1 MLVKRW
7 GCSRFGR
14 LVVWWFGNLVIG
26 DLETKEITA
35 LVESAAL
42 SLVEWALQ
50 RAAAERLNVVSLK
63 L

>member
-1 MLVKRW
+1 
-7 GCSRFGR
+7 